1 MTIELALFLITWV
14 LPLLFELL
22 YTIPNHFGLYDG
34 AKRKISDWMA
44 SKVAA
49 SEKVEA

>member
-34 AKRKISDWMA
+34 VKRKISDWMA
-44 SKVAA
+44 SKTAT
-49 SEKVEA
+49 SEKVGA